1 MAVSFYTL
9 FTPMNL
15 PALTPRHNTSG
26 RLAIWIVL
34 VFLFTACCN
43 DREVAQL
50 QRDSTEHAAELREI
64 QDASLSYVY
73 IEYERNL
80 ENTLWFAGHCWD
92 KTLTLEAFL
101 LLLGLM
107 LAFTILVKR
116 VPFIYQW
123 LDGSPEIGLNT
134 MCLVSVAF
142 ILMGLHANPLSLWYI
157 PTLISLVGIALMVVS
172 FYYPHQTGWLS
183 NRWFKYLRRLY
194 LLLFAAFVIMC
205 FYLEPELPMIVD

>member
-134 MCLVSVAF
+134 MCLVSVFRPVYLAD
-142 ILMGLHANPLSLWYI
+142 LLPWRW
-157 PTLISLVGIALMVVS
+157 
-172 FYYPHQTGWLS
+172 HQARP
-183 NRWFKYLRRLY
+183 NRLGRPEKP
-194 LLLFAAFVIMC
+194 
-205 FYLEPELPMIVD
+205 EPEGKEDRAKDDRSMDDRP